1 MQQVVEGWYD
11 PAANFEKAEVEVEA
25 ERRMY
30 RCRNL

>member
-25 ERRMY
+25 
-30 RCRNL
+30 N